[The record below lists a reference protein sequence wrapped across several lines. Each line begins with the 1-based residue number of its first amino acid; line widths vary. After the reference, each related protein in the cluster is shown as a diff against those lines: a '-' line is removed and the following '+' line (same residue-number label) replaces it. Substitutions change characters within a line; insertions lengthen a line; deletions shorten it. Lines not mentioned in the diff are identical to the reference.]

1 MTSRK
6 RLAWLLWFALLLP
19 FAQLAAAAHELGH
32 LAAPAQVQGGVGK
45 AKAQAA
51 TCEVCLV
58 AAAVDGGG
66 AAQAPM
72 AWAAAPVHFKEP
84 GVIAAGVVAS
94 GSAGAFLPRAPPS
107 A

>member
-32 LAAPAQVQGGVGK
+32 LAQPAAATK
-45 AKAQAA
+45 AKAQAV
-51 TCEVCLV
+51 TCEVCL
-58 AAAVDGGG
+58 AAAALGSGG
-66 AAQAPM
+66 AAATPPALALAPLPH
-72 AWAAAPVHFKEP
+72 ALPDFQPGPTAAPRFDAVFR
-84 GVIAAGVVAS
+84 S
-94 GSAGAFLPRAPPS
+94 RAPPS